1 MSGKLE
7 RGAAVFRARF
17 WPGFGPGSGPG
28 YIWSTYACVCLDL
41 TIDRYRRC
49 FLGRER
55 PAPGIYILH
64 IRMDSRGLGRCRA
77 GKHFRLRWCDIARFA
92 EFTGRILIS

>member
-64 IRMDSRGLGRCRA
+64 IRMDLPGVWDVVGLGSTSDFDGVTSHDSRNLPDA
-77 GKHFRLRWCDIARFA
+77 
-92 EFTGRILIS
+92 S